1 MSVSED
7 LKKEQENQEIN
18 AEKEIPAGDVAT
30 GESTGENTGSVT
42 PEQSPEEKMADI
54 ENKYLRL
61 VAEFDNYRKRTARER
76 LEFLMVAGED
86 MMKGLLPVLDDFE
99 RAVKAINETG
109 DITAVREGVE
119 LIYAKLSKY
128 LESKGLK
135 QIDAMGKDLNTD
147 EHDAVTKFPAPSE
160 DKKGKVIDVV
170 QHGYSLNGKIIRYAK
185 VVVGE

>member
-7 LKKEQENQEIN
+7 LKKEQENQEVN
-18 AEKEIPAGDVAT
+18 DEKEGLVGDAN
-30 GESTGENTGSVT
+30 TGENTENVT
-42 PEQSPEEKMADI
+42 PEQSPEEKMADL

-76 LEFLMVAGED
+76 LEFLVMAGED

-99 RAVKAINETG
+99 RAVKAMNETD

-119 LIYAKLSKY
+119 LIYTKFSKY

-135 QIDAMGKDLNTD
+135 QIDAVGKDLNTD

-170 QHGYSLNGKIIRYAK
+170 QHGYALNGKIIRYAK

>member
-1 MSVSED
+1 MSAAED

-18 AEKEIPAGDVAT
+18 NEKEALADDT
-30 GESTGENTGSVT
+30 NTGENTGSAT
-42 PEQSPEEKMADI
+42 PGPSPEEKMADL

-76 LEFLMVAGED
+76 LELLLVAGED

-99 RAVKAINETG
+99 RAAKAMNETD
-109 DITAVREGVE
+109 DITAVREGVD

-135 QIDAMGKDLNTD
+135 QIDAVGKDLNTD
-147 EHDAVTKFPAPSE
+147 EHDAITKFPAPTE
-160 DKKGKVIDVV
+160 EQKGKVIDVV
-170 QHGYSLNGKIIRYAK
+170 QHGYALNGKIIRYAK

>member
-1 MSVSED
+1 MSMSED

-18 AEKEIPAGDVAT
+18 NEKEGLAEDA
-30 GESTGENTGSVT
+30 SAGENVENMT
-42 PEQSPEEKMADI
+42 PEQSPEEKMADL

-76 LEFLMVAGED
+76 LEFLVMAGED

-99 RAVKAINETG
+99 RAIRAMNETD
-109 DITAVREGVE
+109 DITAVREGME

-135 QIDAMGKDLNTD
+135 QVDALGKDLNTD
-147 EHDAVTKFPAPSE
+147 EHDAVTKFPAPAE
-160 DKKGKVIDVV
+160 DQKGKVIDVV

>member
-1 MSVSED
+1 MSIAED
-7 LKKEQENQEIN
+7 LKKEQENQDIN
-18 AEKEIPAGDVAT
+18 GEKESLAGDANV
-30 GESTGENTGSVT
+30 GENTGEMT
-42 PEQSPEEKMADI
+42 PEQSPEEKMADL

-99 RAVKAINETG
+99 RAVKAMNETD
-109 DITAVREGVE
+109 DITAVRKGVD
-119 LIYAKLSKY
+119 LIYAKLFQY

-135 QIDAMGKDLNTD
+135 QIDAVGKDLNTD
-147 EHDAVTKFPAPSE
+147 EHDAVTTFPAPSE
-160 DKKGKVIDVV
+160 NQKGKVIDVV
-170 QHGYSLNGKIIRYAK
+170 QQGYALNGKIIRYAQ

>member
-7 LKKEQENQEIN
+7 LKKERENQELN
-18 AEKEIPAGDVAT
+18 NEKEGFVEDANADENAGD
-30 GESTGENTGSVT
+30 VT

-76 LEFLMVAGED
+76 LEFLVVAGED
-86 MMKGLLPVLDDFE
+86 LMKGLLPVLDDFE
-99 RAVKAINETG
+99 RAVKAMNETD
-109 DITAVREGVE
+109 DIMAVREGVD
-119 LIYAKLSKY
+119 LIYTKLSKY

-135 QIDAMGKDLNTD
+135 RIDAVGKDLNTD
-147 EHDAVTKFPAPSE
+147 EHDAVTKFPAASE
-160 DKKGKVIDVV
+160 DQKGKVIDVV

>member
-18 AEKEIPAGDVAT
+18 EGKEVLAEDAGAA
-30 GESTGENTGSVT
+30 ENTESVT
-42 PEQSPEEKMADI
+42 PEQSPEEKMADL

-76 LEFLMVAGED
+76 LEFLTVAGED
-86 MMKGLLPVLDDFE
+86 LMKGLLPVLDDFE
-99 RAVKAINETG
+99 RAVKAMNETG
-109 DITAVREGVE
+109 DIAAVREGVE
-119 LIYAKLSKY
+119 LIYTKLSKY
-128 LESKGLK
+128 LEAKGLK
-135 QIDAMGKDLNTD
+135 QIDALGKDLNTD
-147 EHDAVTKFPAPSE
+147 EHDAVTKFPAPSDE
-160 DKKGKVIDVV
+160 QKGKVIDVL